1 MTTKFEARA
10 PKNKL
15 FRTHRL
21 AAVIAGAVMALA
33 VAAIVLSPEVT
44 AQQSG
49 RLDGQQIN
57 EMYNPG
63 VVMIVAA
70 YSSTLSGQHPM
81 IPDSSVAALR
91 AVADQQVKAGI
102 ITSSVSDVLRAEIQE
117 IANNPTEYLK
127 PGSEAFSDT
136 SEVTSSGSGFILTP
150 DGYMVTN
157 AHVVATSDSEVQ
169 GMFVDGELAKL
180 IPADLQTLQDTLKSV
195 QLSTEEQT
203 MYQSAVK
210 AYYLDSMKMTSWNP
224 PQVTAQIGIAIPGL
238 STLTKAVPAD
248 VKQVGQITPGK
259 DVAVLKIE
267 QNNLPTVPIGDDTKL
282 QVGDKIFV
290 IGYPAAAEL
299 GTAAAGSEP
308 SMTAGLVSA
317 RQTMPGGWQAIQTDA
332 AINHGNSGGPA
343 FNDQGQAIGLATFGA
358 LDNAQNVNFLVPMSV
373 VNEFLTS
380 QNVKPQ
386 ESELSTQWIAA
397 INDLEAN
404 NCSKA
409 QHEFE
414 QIKNLNPGFPYVQD
428 KITAAANPES
438 CKEAFPSTLDYEIGG
453 GVLLLVA
460 ILIGVVAM
468 TKKKPAHAV
477 VIAPAASGTVA
488 LPGGAPAQGLPAGG
502 YGAPAAGGYGAGAG
516 GFAAPQGPPRSYGSL
531 QCTSG
536 AAAGKRFEIT
546 KQGLLIGRDSAKCQI
561 VLPEDAVS
569 KEHAWVVPVDEGVV
583 LIDRGSTNG
592 VFLNSLDSPKVSKV
606 TLHHGDK
613 IYIGKGAASFTYL
626 SS

>member
-1 MTTKFEARA
+1 MTTKFKART
-10 PKNKL
+10 PKGNGI
-15 FRTHRL
+15 RANRL
-21 AAVIAGAVMALA
+21 AVVIGGAVMALA
-33 VAAIVLSPEVT
+33 AAAILVSPAVT
-44 AQQSG
+44 AQQAG

-63 VVMIVAA
+63 VVMIVAI
-70 YSSTLSGQHPM
+70 YNSTLSGQHPA
-81 IPDSSVAALR
+81 IPDASVAALR
-91 AVADQQVKAGI
+91 AFADQQVKSGI
-102 ITSSVSDVLRAEIQE
+102 ISSSVSDVLRAEIQE
-117 IANNPTEYLK
+117 ISNNPNEYLK
-127 PGSEAFSDT
+127 PGNDAFSTDMQ
-136 SEVTSSGSGFILTP
+136 VTSSGSGFILTP

-157 AHVVATSDSEVQ
+157 AHVVATADSEVQ
-169 GMFVDGELAKL
+169 GMLVDGVLQKL

-195 QLSTEEQT
+195 QLSSEEQT

-210 AYYLDSMKMTSWNP
+210 AYYLANMKMTSWNP

-248 VKQVGQITPGK
+248 VKQVGVITPGK

-267 QNNLPTVPIGDDTKL
+267 QTNLPTVPVGDDTKL
-282 QVGDKIFV
+282 QVGDKIFI
-290 IGYPAAAEL
+290 IGYPAAADM
-299 GTAAAGSEP
+299 GVAAAGSEA
-308 SMTAGLVSA
+308 SMTSGEVSA

-343 FNDQGQAIGLATFGA
+343 FNDQGQVIGLATFGA
-358 LDNAQNVNFLVPMSV
+358 TNAQNVNFLVPMSV
-373 VNEFLTS
+373 VNEFLNG
-380 QNVKPQ
+380 QNIKPQ
-386 ESELSTQWIAA
+386 QSDLSTQWIAA

-404 NCSKA
+404 DCSKA

-428 KITAAANPES
+428 KITAAANPS
-438 CKEAFPSTLDYEIGG
+438 ICKEPWYDETEYQIGAG
-453 GVLLLVA
+453 AVIVILLAIGVL
-460 ILIGVVAM
+460 AM
-468 TKKKPAHAV
+468 IKKKPAQSMAG
-477 VIAPAASGTVA
+477 ASAA
-488 LPGGAPAQGLPAGG
+488 GGAVAMQGGVSQQGLPAGG
-502 YGAPAAGGYGAGAG
+502 GAYGAPGAAGYV
-516 GFAAPQGPPRSYGSL
+516 APAGPPRSYGSL

-613 IYIGKGAASFTYL
+613 IYIGKGAASFTYM

>member
-1 MTTKFEARA
+1 MTTNFVARA
-10 PKNKL
+10 PKAKRL
-15 FRTHRL
+15 GAHRM
-21 AAVIAGAVMALA
+21 AAVMACAVLA
-33 VAAIVLSPEVT
+33 LGAAAMLLSPGIT

-63 VVMIVAA
+63 VVMIVAI
-70 YSSTLSGQHPM
+70 YNSTLTGQHPM

-91 AVADQQVKAGI
+91 AFADQQVKSGI
-102 ITSSVSDVLRAEIQE
+102 ISSSVSDVLRAEIQE
-117 IANNPTEYLK
+117 ISNNPTDYLK
-127 PGSEAFSDT
+127 PGPEAFSDAMQ
-136 SEVTSSGSGFILTP
+136 VTSSGSGFILTP

-157 AHVVATSDSEVQ
+157 AHVVATADSDVQ
-169 GMFVDGELAKL
+169 GMFVDSELQKL

-195 QLSTEEQT
+195 QLSAEEQT
-203 MYQSAVK
+203 MYQDAVK
-210 AYYLDSMKMTSWNP
+210 AYYLDSMKMTPWNP

-267 QNNLPTVPIGDDTKL
+267 QTNLPTVPIGDDTKL
-282 QVGDKIFV
+282 QVGDKIFI
-290 IGYPAAAEL
+290 IGYPAAADL

-343 FNDQGQAIGLATFGA
+343 FNDQGQAIGLATFTIN
-358 LDNAQNVNFLVPMSV
+358 NAQNVNFLVPMSV
-373 VNEFLTS
+373 VNEFLNG
-380 QNVKPQ
+380 QNIKPQ
-386 ESELSTQWIAA
+386 QSDLSTQWIAA

-428 KITAAANPES
+428 KIAAAANPQT
-438 CKEAFPSTLDYEIGG
+438 CKEAFPTTLDYEVGG
-453 GVLLLVA
+453 GVLVA
-460 ILIGVVAM
+460 IILLIAVIAM
-468 TKKKPAHAV
+468 AKKKPAHAV
-477 VIAPAASGTVA
+477 AGAPAAASA
-488 LPGGAPAQGLPAGG
+488 PAMAGGAPAAGLPAGG
-502 YGAPAAGGYGAGAG
+502 AYGAPAAGGYA
-516 GFAAPQGPPRSYGSL
+516 AAPGPQRSYGSL

-592 VFLNSLDSPKVSKV
+592 VFLNTLDSPKVSKV